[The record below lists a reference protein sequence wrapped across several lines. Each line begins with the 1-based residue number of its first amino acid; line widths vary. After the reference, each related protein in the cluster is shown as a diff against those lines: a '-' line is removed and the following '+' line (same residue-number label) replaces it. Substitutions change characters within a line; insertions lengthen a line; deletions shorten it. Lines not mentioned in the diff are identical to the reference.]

1 MIQLMKVL
9 GGKLTTFVILDNQ
22 ETKRKM
28 YSTIL
33 LIGGGMNFKGV
44 DEFLLKRLQMCLPAH
59 YQFMKEQM
67 DVITRPKVS
76 ENEAEG
82 KLFIFI

>member
-1 MIQLMKVL
+1 MICPINFNVS
-9 GGKLTTFVILDNQ
+9 DNQ

-44 DEFLLKRLQMCLPAH
+44 DEFLLKRLQLNLPTH

-67 DVITRPKVS
+67 DVITRPKVPFWLC
-76 ENEAEG
+76 N
-82 KLFIFI
+82 LV